1 MGKSKAN
8 RHNKQARDNPT
19 GLAAKADSED
29 IVMDCGV
36 MSPYTGTVLSTE
48 TLKSL
53 SRQLQSSS
61 VEDRDCACHALAG
74 LIRNNEDSCAAL
86 HEGLIKVLGPLLL
99 DTSASVCH
107 SAASALHTIVSKGGD
122 QAIKLA
128 IEHDILTPLTALL
141 KRIPAQW
148 KPHQAP
154 GDKLDTST
162 ATFIE
167 TVGTLNVLSECSS
180 LAVDRMHRE
189 NVVSMLISYLDVNE
203 YGLDVVTTVVQ
214 FLSTVTED
222 QGDTDY
228 TEVLRKEVISKFLAG
243 KESSPLLRTLSLL
256 ILLNL
261 NHQQLNSELG
271 QSTQEV
277 IEILASSLCLDQRKA
292 ASHVVDH
299 LPTTRDEE
307 RATDEMEEDSLSSRL
322 NNAVEAAEELISAQI
337 KSLEILTNICCSGD
351 DADSNEFYEDESVGD
366 ESLGNEGLE
375 EGIADLNPE
384 LKKAFVDAQ
393 FFQLVIEKAKLPATN
408 IVEALNQHRSGKALL
423 KRYEA
428 LQCMAFLCLSNIVMA
443 FEVEDMGGSKEL
455 FDIWCGLAVLAFQ
468 GDKSEQMLE
477 SATASMRAII
487 RKLSFHKDIVNLLK
501 LEDITL
507 LCKRVD
513 CCQPQSKVNVL
524 QILGTLGS
532 MAAGVDPPLLEPR
545 SSIVRGVGQIL
556 LDTACLTQ
564 DLWVTAEAMDA
575 LFDVF
580 KEDHTDPVVNDIQL
594 VERLKSLAPTFK
606 HRVHAQRRSL
616 PADHLPVVM
625 TARDNLLRFIKYKTK
640 QRSLTTR

>member
-19 GLAAKADSED
+19 GLAAKTDSED

-36 MSPYTGTVLSTE
+36 MSPYTGTILSSE

-53 SRQLQSSS
+53 SSQLQSSS

-122 QAIKLA
+122 QAVKLA

-167 TVGTLNVLSECSS
+167 TVGTLSVLSESSS

-189 NVVSMLISYLDVNE
+189 NVVSMLISYLDVNV

-228 TEVLRKEVISKFLAG
+228 TDLLRKEAVSKFLAG
-243 KESSPLLRTLSLL
+243 KESSPLLRTLSLM

-277 IEILASSLCLDQRKA
+277 IEILTSSLSLDQRKA
-292 ASHVVDH
+292 ASHVVDD

-307 RATDEMEEDSLSSRL
+307 RATDDMEEDLVSSRL
-322 NNAVEAAEELISAQI
+322 YDAVEAAEELISAQI

-351 DADSNEFYEDESVGD
+351 DADSDEFYEDESVGD

-375 EGIADLNPE
+375 EAIPDINPE

-393 FFQLVIEKAKLPATN
+393 LFQLVIEKAKLPATN
-408 IVEALNQHRSGKALL
+408 IVEALNQHRSGKSLL

-428 LQCMAFLCLSNIVMA
+428 LQCMAFLCLSNMVMA
-443 FEVEDMGGSKEL
+443 FDVEDMGGSKEL
-455 FDIWCGLAVLAFQ
+455 FDIWCSLAVVAFQ
-468 GDKSEQMLE
+468 GDKSDQMLAA
-477 SATASMRAII
+477 ATASMRAII

-507 LCKRVD
+507 ICQRVEY
-513 CCQPQSKVNVL
+513 CQPQSKVNVL

-545 SSIVRGVGQIL
+545 ASIVRGVGQIL
-556 LDTACLTQ
+556 LDTACLSQ

-580 KEDHTDPVVNDIQL
+580 KEDHTDPVVSDIQL
-594 VERLKSLAPTFK
+594 VERLKSMAPTFK
-606 HRVHAQRRSL
+606 HRVHSQRRSL
-616 PADHLPVVM
+616 AADQFPVVM